1 MKKIISAIAIT
12 LMMLPA
18 AAQQKKKF
26 STHLEFI
33 QQPTIADR
41 TPMNNP
47 WGSGLG
53 LQARFFPFEKFSPLI
68 EIAGFVYFAK
78 YKIAYTD
85 ANDNVLPS
93 VDGMANFFA
102 GVAYKPGTTFYFSIA
117 GGPSIV
123 SSQTLFG
130 IKPAL
135 GLYFSPSQK
144 WKAQVAYLN
153 VFNRGY
159 GENKKNFESV
169 GLSIGLKLF

>member
-1 MKKIISAIAIT
+1 MKKIILSIAIAII
-12 LMMLPA
+12 LLPA

-53 LQARFFPFEKFSPLI
+53 LQAQFFPFEKFSPFI
-68 EIAGFVYFAK
+68 EMAGFVYFQK
-78 YKIAYTD
+78 YKIAYLD

-93 VDGMANFFA
+93 VDDMANFFA
-102 GVAYKPGTTFYFSIA
+102 GVSYKMSKTIYFSIA

-123 SSQTLFG
+123 STQTLFG
-130 IKPAL
+130 IKHAL
-135 GLYFSPSQK
+135 GIYFSPRQR

-153 VFNRGY
+153 VFNR
-159 GENKKNFESV
+159 
-169 GLSIGLKLF
+169 